1 MQVVKRN
8 GHVEAVSF
16 DKVQNR
22 IQTASDGL
30 DVNPTLIA
38 QRTLARIYDG
48 VKTSEL
54 DELAAQLSISL
65 MTTNP
70 DYGTLAA
77 RIAIS
82 NHHRNTSNKFTDVV
96 KELSHQKVNKTG
108 ETVSNV
114 SQELLDICEKH
125 GDAIN
130 QKIDYQRDYLFD
142 YFGFKTLEKLQY
154 LLRDTNGKTV
164 ERPQHLIMR
173 VSLALWGSID
183 LERAFET
190 YDLLSHKYFIHAT
203 PTNFNAGTPRQQLS
217 SCFVEGTQVHT
228 MNGVKNIE
236 DVIIGDEV
244 VTHTGKIKKVS
255 QLHKNP
261 LNNRIIYDIKLAGT
275 PTVSV
280 TENHRLWSIS
290 DEQEKWGKSA
300 GWNSVEY
307 LRVGDWIAIPKK
319 EGGTTYVLDIKNILD
334 NFTTDG
340 NKVSY
345 RYDYTIDGK
354 VTPFASWTK
363 HFSNEKTVSTEKK
376 GDTFNRYWTFDDTM
390 MELMGIWYGDGCIV
404 HGKNSA
410 NQKVLKAVNI
420 VSYHNNQ
427 TLIDFV
433 TDTFY
438 EKLGIRHVTV
448 SQDKNNMVCMTVNNQ
463 YIAYIFKEVFKSGFD
478 GKRIP
483 AFFHTLPY
491 ESICSFLAG
500 LVSSDGCVNDKG
512 GITIQLTN
520 PPLVNDI
527 FHLAR
532 SVGIPITMTLMSCV
546 GKKATG
552 RMSIPS
558 IIVNHKIKKAYY
570 DNRIQLYEDKIHT
583 WNQTRVIDGI
593 TYMRLNNKI
602 PTNKRPEYVYTLGI
616 DDDHSY
622 SVGGF
627 IAENCFLL
635 AMKGDSISGIYDTLK
650 DCALISKHAGGIGL
664 HLHNIR
670 AKGALIRGTNGTS
683 NGIVPMLRNFNDT
696 ARYVDQ
702 CFTPDTLVY
711 TEQGPKL
718 IEDVSISDKVLTSE
732 GIYHKVK
739 MPIRHEYNGKMLE
752 IQVKNAIYPIRVTP
766 EHQILALQHQA
777 KGLNFDVIRN
787 RLEKSITKAEFVDAN
802 TLNKGD
808 FVVFPIP
815 TYTHDI
821 EEITEEDCRFYGI
834 MLGDGHISYDAS
846 GVTLN
851 ETTKINTLEFVKQYL
866 TDKGIKYNIYKDDDS
881 SIDIKWSTATP
892 RFKWTRSQLYDTH
905 AHKKWDTP
913 MLHLPLNKIQQ
924 IIRGI
929 IETDGCVG
937 EKEITIELS
946 SLGLIESIRYAL
958 LRLGALSSGY
968 VRNRVGNVSSYKNIT
983 TRLPTNV
990 IRVPRIQV
998 IMDMFPN
1005 APNGE
1010 FFSYLTHGNY
1020 IYSRI
1025 QDITE
1030 VNYAGIVHDFEID
1043 GPHDYTVAHLG
1054 IAHNGGGKRNGSF
1067 AMYLEPWHAD
1077 IEDFL
1082 KLKLN
1087 TGSEEE
1093 RCRDL
1098 FYGLWIPDLFMERV
1112 EKNGHWTLFCPS
1124 EAPGLADVY
1133 GDEFKA
1139 LYERYEAEGRG
1150 RKQIEAQK
1158 LWFKMLDAQIETGTP
1173 YLLYKDAANM
1183 KSNQKNVGTI
1193 KSSNL
1198 CVAPET
1204 YILTNK
1210 GQVQISEV
1218 AGQEVN
1224 VWNGDK
1230 WSTTTVL
1237 KTGEQQRLIT
1247 VHLSNGAQ
1255 ITCTPYHK
1263 FIIRKE
1269 YKETSS
1275 IKDAT
1280 RVEAWNLKKG
1290 MKLTKH
1296 NLQVVQGDEKNDI
1309 PYAYTHGFF
1318 CGDGVYHH
1326 NSSGSRTNGVT
1337 LYGVKK
1343 DLIPYLDIRS
1353 SSYKE
1358 DALGRI
1364 NTLLPNDLADKYV
1377 VPLNAS
1383 LTCRLEWFAGLLD
1396 ADGCVVRNGTNEAL
1410 QIASIHL
1417 EFLDRVRL
1425 MLQTL
1430 GVQSKVTP
1438 AQGERKIF
1446 MPDGKG
1452 GRKEYDCKQ
1461 LWRLLISSSAVHLL
1475 RVLGLTCH
1483 RLQIKGDEPQRNAE
1497 QFVTVVSVVDDGRVD
1512 DTYCFNEPENHAG
1525 VFNGVLTGNCTEIIE
1540 YSDENETAVCNLAS
1554 IALPSY
1560 VDTKKRTFDF
1570 EKLREVVTV
1579 ATKNLNRVIDINY
1592 YPTPETR
1599 ASNMRHRPVGLG
1611 VQGLADVFAL
1621 LRMPWES
1628 EKAADLNQ
1636 RIFEHIYYA
1645 AVSASAD
1652 VAKVEGTYSSYEGS
1666 PMSQGIFQYD
1676 MWNVTPLTELD
1687 DTLDW
1692 ASLKEKVKAHGVRNS
1707 LLVAPMPT
1715 ASTSQILGF
1724 NECIEPFTSN
1734 MYTRRTLAGE
1744 FIVINKYLLQD
1755 LKKLGLWNEMMKQQI
1770 IAQNGSIQGIDQIP
1784 EAIQKLYKTSW
1795 ELKQKVLIDMAA
1807 RRGAFICQSQ
1817 SLNLFVA
1824 DPNYAKLTS
1833 MHFYAWKQG
1842 LKTGIYYLRTR
1853 APVMAQKFTVD
1864 PELQRA
1870 AEKSE
1875 IMRQMKKTSEE
1886 ECTMCGS

>member
-8 GHVEAVSF
+8 GEVEAVSF
-16 DKVQNR
+16 DKVLNR
-22 IQTASDGL
+22 IQSASDGL

-38 QRTLARIYDG
+38 QRTLLRIYDG

-77 RIAIS
+77 RLAIS
-82 NHHRNTSNKFTDVV
+82 NHHRNTSNRFTDVIY
-96 KELSHQKVNKTG
+96 ELSHQTLEKTG
-108 ETVSNV
+108 EKLCNI
-114 SQELLDICEKH
+114 SQELIDICEKH

-130 QKIDYQRDYLFD
+130 QRIDYQRDYLFD

-154 LLRDTNGKTV
+154 LLRDTKGKPL

-173 VSLALWGSID
+173 VSLALWGASD

-190 YDLLSHKYFIHAT
+190 YELLSQKYFIHAT

-228 MNGVKNIE
+228 LSGVKNIE

-244 VTHTGKIKKVS
+244 VTHTGKTKKVS
-255 QLHKNP
+255 QLHKNL
-261 LNNRIIYDIKLAGT
+261 LNDRIIYDIKLAGT

-280 TENHRLWSIS
+280 TGNHRLWSIS

-319 EGGTTYVLDIKNILD
+319 EGGTTYVLDVKNILD

-345 RYDYTIDGK
+345 RYDYTVDDK

-363 HFSNEKTVSTEKK
+363 HFSNEKTVPTEKK

-433 TDTFY
+433 TTTFY
-438 EKLGIRHVTV
+438 EKLGIRHITV
-448 SQDKNNMVCMTVNNQ
+448 SKDKNNMVCMTVNNQ
-463 YIAYIFKEVFKSGFD
+463 YIAYIFKEIFKSGFD

-500 LVSSDGCVNDKG
+500 LVSSDGCVNNTG

-570 DNRIQLYEDKIHT
+570 DNRIQLYEDKTHT
-583 WNQTRVIDGI
+583 WNQTRIINGI

-602 PTNKRPEYVYTLGI
+602 PTDKQPEYVYTLGI

-635 AMKGDSISGIYDTLK
+635 AMKSDSINGIYDTLK
-650 DCALISKHAGGIGL
+650 DCALISKYAGGIGL
-664 HLHNIR
+664 HLHDIR
-670 AKGALIRGTNGTS
+670 AKGSLIRGTNGTS

-711 TEQGPKL
+711 TENGPKL
-718 IEDVSISDKVLTSE
+718 ISTILPDEKVLTSDNTYHHVLKQVIHSYQGLMWSIQLE
-732 GIYHKVK
+732 GHPV
-739 MPIRHEYNGKMLE
+739 P
-752 IQVKNAIYPIRVTP
+752 VRVTE
-766 EHQILALQHQA
+766 EHPILSVKSKGESLTIIQAQLQA
-777 KGLNFDVIRN
+777 GLI
-787 RLEKSITKAEFVDAN
+787 EKDYHEVKELSV
-802 TLNKGD
+802 GD
-808 FVVFPIP
+808 FVLFP
-815 TYTHDI
+815 
-821 EEITEEDCRFYGI
+821 
-834 MLGDGHISYDAS
+834 GD
-846 GVTLN
+846 V
-851 ETTKINTLEFVKQYL
+851 
-866 TDKGIKYNIYKDDDS
+866 
-881 SIDIKWSTATP
+881 
-892 RFKWTRSQLYDTH
+892 
-905 AHKKWDTP
+905 
-913 MLHLPLNKIQQ
+913 
-924 IIRGI
+924 
-929 IETDGCVG
+929 
-937 EKEITIELS
+937 
-946 SLGLIESIRYAL
+946 
-958 LRLGALSSGY
+958 Y
-968 VRNRVGNVSSYKNIT
+968 VR
-983 TRLPTNV
+983 
-990 IRVPRIQV
+990 IQAMQHV
-998 IMDMFPN
+998 EYEGP
-1005 APNGE
+1005 
-1010 FFSYLTHGNY
+1010 
-1020 IYSRI
+1020 
-1025 QDITE
+1025 
-1030 VNYAGIVHDFEID
+1030 VHDFEID

-1077 IEDFL
+1077 VEDFL
-1082 KLKLN
+1082 RLKLN

-1112 EKNGHWTLFCPS
+1112 EKNTHWTLFCPS
-1124 EAPGLADVY
+1124 EAPGLSDVY

-1150 RKQIEAQK
+1150 RKQVEAQK
-1158 LWFKMLDAQIETGTP
+1158 LWFKVLDSQIETGTP

-1198 CVAPET
+1198 CV
-1204 YILTNK
+1204 
-1210 GQVQISEV
+1210 
-1218 AGQEVN
+1218 
-1224 VWNGDK
+1224 
-1230 WSTTTVL
+1230 
-1237 KTGEQQRLIT
+1237 
-1247 VHLSNGAQ
+1247 
-1255 ITCTPYHK
+1255 
-1263 FIIRKE
+1263 
-1269 YKETSS
+1269 
-1275 IKDAT
+1275 
-1280 RVEAWNLKKG
+1280 
-1290 MKLTKH
+1290 
-1296 NLQVVQGDEKNDI
+1296 
-1309 PYAYTHGFF
+1309 
-1318 CGDGVYHH
+1318 
-1326 NSSGSRTNGVT
+1326 
-1337 LYGVKK
+1337 
-1343 DLIPYLDIRS
+1343 
-1353 SSYKE
+1353 
-1358 DALGRI
+1358 
-1364 NTLLPNDLADKYV
+1364 
-1377 VPLNAS
+1377 
-1383 LTCRLEWFAGLLD
+1383 
-1396 ADGCVVRNGTNEAL
+1396 
-1410 QIASIHL
+1410 
-1417 EFLDRVRL
+1417 
-1425 MLQTL
+1425 
-1430 GVQSKVTP
+1430 
-1438 AQGERKIF
+1438 
-1446 MPDGKG
+1446 
-1452 GRKEYDCKQ
+1452 
-1461 LWRLLISSSAVHLL
+1461 
-1475 RVLGLTCH
+1475 
-1483 RLQIKGDEPQRNAE
+1483 
-1497 QFVTVVSVVDDGRVD
+1497 
-1512 DTYCFNEPENHAG
+1512 
-1525 VFNGVLTGNCTEIIE
+1525 EIIE
-1540 YSDENETAVCNLAS
+1540 YSSPTETAVCNLAS

-1560 VDTKKRTFDF
+1560 VDSKKRTFDF
-1570 EKLREVVTV
+1570 EKLRRVVKV
-1579 ATKNLNRVIDINY
+1579 IIANLNRVIDINY
-1592 YPTPETR
+1592 YPTPETKT
-1599 ASNMRHRPVGLG
+1599 SNMRHRPVGLG

-1645 AVSASAD
+1645 AVEASSEIAIE
-1652 VAKVEGTYSSYEGS
+1652 EGPYSTYEGS

-1676 MWNVTPLTELD
+1676 MWSVTPMTELD
-1687 DTLDW
+1687 GTLDW
-1692 ASLKEKVKAHGVRNS
+1692 AQLKEKVKKNGVRNS

-1734 MYTRRTLAGE
+1734 IYTRRTLAGE
-1744 FIVINKYLLQD
+1744 FIIVNKYLLQD
-1755 LKKLGLWNEMMKQQI
+1755 LKKLDLWNEMMKQQI
-1770 IAQNGSIQGIDQIP
+1770 ISRNGSVQGIDQIP

-1853 APVMAQKFTVD
+1853 SPVMAQKFTID
-1864 PELQRA
+1864 PDLQKA

-1875 IMRQMKKTSEE
+1875 MIRLLKKNSEE